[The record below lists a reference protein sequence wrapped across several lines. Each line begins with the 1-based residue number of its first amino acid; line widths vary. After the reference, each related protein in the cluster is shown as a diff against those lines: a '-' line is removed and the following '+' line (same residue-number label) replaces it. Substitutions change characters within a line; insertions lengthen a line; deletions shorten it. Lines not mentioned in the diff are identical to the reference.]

1 MIVKITYHI
10 TNCFSFYNILLFFSC
25 MILKLM
31 NLSFFEEIANTKRDM
46 SELVPEED
54 KMATIPSLLSLR
66 FCK

>member
-1 MIVKITYHI
+1 
-10 TNCFSFYNILLFFSC
+10 

-31 NLSFFEEIANTKRDM
+31 NLSLFEEIASTKRDM